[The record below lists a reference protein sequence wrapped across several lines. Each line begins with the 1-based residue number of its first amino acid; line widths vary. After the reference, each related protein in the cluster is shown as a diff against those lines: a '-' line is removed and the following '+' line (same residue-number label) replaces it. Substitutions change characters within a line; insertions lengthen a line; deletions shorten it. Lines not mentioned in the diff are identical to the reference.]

1 MVSYQAV
8 DSMVAA
14 IDAQL
19 QDKDEFLAE
28 SRTD

>member
-8 DSMVAA
+8 DSKVAA

-19 QDKDEFLAE
+19 EDKDEHLIVR
-28 SRTD
+28 S